1 MGIFAFVAHIDAGR
15 ILPSVILY
23 IGPDVFLPLT
33 SALAAIAGVV
43 LMFWQ
48 RFVMLFRRLWRMLL
62 QPKE

>member
-1 MGIFAFVAHIDAGR
+1 MGILAFVAHLDAGQ

-23 IGPDVFLPLT
+23 IGPDVFLPFT
-33 SALAAIAGVV
+33 SALAAVAGLV

-48 RFVMLFRRLWRMLL
+48 RFVALFRRLWRTLL

>member
-1 MGIFAFVAHIDAGR
+1 MGVLAFVAQVDIGR

-23 IGPDVFLPLT
+23 IGPDVLLPFT
-33 SALAAIAGVV
+33 SAMAAIAGVV

-48 RFVMLFRRLWRMLL
+48 RFVALFRRLWRMLL